1 MKHNIIKSLLF
12 SASLSKVHRTFFTL
26 ALGAMLLTSCGKDN
40 KDNEALIGKWYNTAQ
55 SYEITIAGQTY
66 IPEGYICMEFT
77 DDKVLVSDQRTNCL
91 AEWHKY
97 SLSEESGKQLLEIEG
112 GCYKGRVFVVEKLTS
127 DELVLLP
134 RYNEIDRD
142 FRYIMKRDESL
153 IYPTQLK

>member
-55 SYEITIAGQTY
+55 SYEITIDGRQN
-66 IPEGYICMEFT
+66 IPEGYIYMEFT
-77 DDKVLVSDQRTNCL
+77 DDKVLVSDQRTDCL

-97 SLSEESGKQLLEIEG
+97 SLSEESGKQILEINEG
-112 GCYKGRVFVVEKLTS
+112 CIGGLFVVEELTS
-127 DELVLLP
+127 DKLVLVP
-134 RYNEIDRD
+134 KTPNIDWD
-142 FRYIMKRDESL
+142 FRYIMKRCE
-153 IYPTQLK
+153 